1 VVKERQI
8 MVGDVS
14 TMEYHNCM
22 CRNDRSWEQDE
33 EEKRQSFEKA
43 RGMEK
48 RQAGSKYTGFS

>member
-1 VVKERQI
+1 

-22 CRNDRSWEQDE
+22 CRNDRWWEQDE
-33 EEKRQSFEKA
+33 EKKRQSFEKA